1 MFEKLMDP
9 QNRMEE
15 ISMSEITINPSL
27 DNLVLR
33 LRSIFSIIIIPTKS
47 LFRPKYA
54 LLESTITIEPSA
66 LYDSKASTLFFK
78 ISNILA
84 EEI

>member
-1 MFEKLMDP
+1 ML
-9 QNRMEE
+9 
-15 ISMSEITINPSL
+15 S
-27 DNLVLR
+27 
-33 LRSIFSIIIIPTKS
+33 
-47 LFRPKYA
+47 
-54 LLESTITIEPSA
+54 ESTITIEPSA